1 MINTNIYGHFD
12 KARKSLSKFE
22 KVDEIRAIEESVF
35 GLETVKDAMKFSEN
49 RLIDEVK
56 SLHDSYNSGFF
67 SEEDFA
73 FLTDEA
79 EWDLMF
85 RGFVLYSL
93 SELAVTKH
101 FDDEKAW
108 SIKRIFIRTLKEEF
122 NEELALQYIKKMES
136 FWLQIFTWLR
146 NVCSYANMVK
156 GIVATATEK

>member
-1 MINTNIYGHFD
+1 MYNTNLYGHFE
-12 KARKSLSKFE
+12 KARKSLKKFE

-35 GLETVKDAMKFSEN
+35 GLETVKAAMKSSEN
-49 RLIDEVK
+49 TLMDKVK
-56 SLHDSYNSGFF
+56 SLQDSYNGGFF

-73 FLTDEA
+73 FLTDEE
-79 EWDLMF
+79 EWDIMF

-93 SELAVTKH
+93 NELAVTKY
-101 FDDEKAW
+101 FDNEKAW

-136 FWLQIFTWLR
+136 FWLQIFTCLR